1 MDFNEKL
8 ICLRK
13 QKGLSQ
19 EQLGDAIGV
28 TRQTVSKW
36 ELGET
41 TPDMDKLI
49 ALAGLFN
56 TSIDELV
63 GHKEEDLQEGT
74 LCMRAR
80 RRNYEYKSKVSIF
93 GIPLVHINIGLG
105 MYKAKGIIAIG
116 NMAFGVVSM
125 GIISVGLLAFGSLA
139 LGLIAFAAMAAGIL
153 SFAGL
158 SIGVVAFGGLAIG
171 YLAVGGLSIG
181 VYALGGAAIASRVAM
196 GGYANGAIA
205 IGASV
210 KGEILFN
217 IHVGGQGRAIRDA
230 ILERYP
236 NTIDTIVKLFSGGH
250 YVN

>member
-19 EQLGDAIGV
+19 EQLGDAVGV

-36 ELGET
+36 ELAET

-49 ALAGLFN
+49 ALADLFG
-56 TSIDELV
+56 TTIDELV
-63 GHKEEDLQEGT
+63 GKEQETVEEGS

-80 RRNYEYKSKVSIF
+80 KRNYEYKSKINIF

-116 NMAFGVVSM
+116 NMAFGVIPM
-125 GIISVGLLAFGSLA
+125 GIISVGLLSFGSLS
-139 LGLIAFAAMAAGIL
+139 LGLIAFGAMAAGLL

-171 YLAVGGLSIG
+171 YLAVGGLAIG

-196 GGYANGAIA
+196 GGYAHGVIA
-205 IGASV
+205 IGDSV
-210 KGEILFN
+210 DGIEVFN
-217 IHVGGQGRAIRDA
+217 IHIKGQGEAIKQA
-230 ILERYP
+230 ILARYP
-236 NTIDTIVKLFSGGH
+236 KTVDTIVKLFSGGH
-250 YVN
+250 YID

>member
-13 QKGLSQ
+13 QKGMSQ
-19 EQLGDAIGV
+19 EQLGDAVGV

-49 ALAGLFN
+49 ALADLFGI
-56 TSIDELV
+56 TIDELV
-63 GHKEEDLQEGT
+63 GKEQSAIEEGS

-80 RRNYEYKSKVSIF
+80 KRNYEYKSKITIC

-116 NMAFGVVSM
+116 NMAFGVIPM
-125 GIISVGLLAFGSLA
+125 GIISVGLLAFGSLS
-139 LGLIAFAAMAAGIL
+139 LGLVAFGALAAGIL

-171 YLAVGGLSIG
+171 YLAVGGLAIG

-196 GGYANGAIA
+196 GGYASGVIA
-205 IGASV
+205 IGDSV
-210 KGEILFN
+210 KGEVLFN
-217 IHVGGQGRAIRDA
+217 IHNSGQGKAIRDA

-236 NTIDTIVKLFSGGH
+236 NTIDTVVKLFSGGH
-250 YVN
+250 YVD

>member
-19 EQLGDAIGV
+19 EQLGEAVGV

-36 ELGET
+36 ELAET

-49 ALAGLFN
+49 ALAGLFG
-56 TSIDELV
+56 TTIDELV
-63 GHKEEDLQEGT
+63 GKEQSTPEDGS

-80 RRNYEYKSKVSIF
+80 KRNYEYKSRINIC
-93 GIPLVHINIGLG
+93 GLPLVHINIGLG

-116 NMAFGVVSM
+116 NMAFGVISM
-125 GIISVGLLAFGSLA
+125 GIISVGLLAFGSLS
-139 LGLIAFAAMAAGIL
+139 LGLVAFGAMAAGLL

-158 SIGVVAFGGLAIG
+158 SIGFVAFGGLAIG
-171 YLAVGGLSIG
+171 YLAVGGLAVG

-196 GGYANGAIA
+196 GGYANGVIA
-205 IGASV
+205 IGDSV
-210 KGEILFN
+210 KGEVLFN
-217 IHVGGQGRAIRDA
+217 IHNSGQGKAIRDA

-236 NTIDTIVKLFSGGH
+236 NTIDTVVKLFSGGH